1 MLDQKVIDMLGKEIE
16 LLQSRI
22 VELEKRTEEM
32 AIWAFAWEDA
42 TMDAAIDG
50 IITFEQRDQLNKLR
64 DKHIDQTTKD
74 LYGE

>member
-50 IITFEQRDQLNKLR
+50 TITFEQRDQLNKLR

-74 LYGE
+74 LHGE